1 MSGILSYLT
10 GTASR
15 SGSINLPSVEIH
27 NVETNPDRRARCL
40 KHLLKANHVNY
51 SVVYH
56 NLQYDNHNPHILC
69 SAYLLGADQE
79 HLNHIYDEQIKPL
92 ESWRPSPAE
101 LNDLDWRDFL
111 GDKNYQRA
119 YLDYFED
126 KLAMEFSYDWKKV
139 VEHFMF
145 EGDQPLYHGLICG
158 LGHPLIHLGYAYEM
172 NNKELAMEA
181 LALTAVQHC
190 FLNKY
195 LDEKAYTKPSP
206 LNGSPLELLNKMC
219 SDKRFDSLPKNPE
232 FDDLQSILEKH
243 EDLVLEYWNG
253 WNLDDPQKQ
262 FELSQEAA
270 VALLV
275 ATVRPGTHSFNFV
288 LVHLLTTSHAV
299 RILLPC
305 FPKQHRI
312 NLVREWWLLVIAMFI
327 MKGRPAIDPDNVEKD
342 IKQKHWGYVEEK
354 ALKSPYS
361 TDAHYVKA
369 IRAMKEAART
379 WGDVHEHYLR
389 AAVTFVDNFH
399 GWTF

>member
-10 GTASR
+10 GTANR

-172 NNKELAMEA
+172 DNKELAMEA
-181 LALTAVQHC
+181 LALTSVQRC

-195 LDEKAYTKPSP
+195 LDDKAYTKPSS

-219 SDKRFDSLPKNPE
+219 SDKRFGSLPKNPE
-232 FDDLQSILEKH
+232 FDELESILEKH

-327 MKGRPAIDPDNVEKD
+327 MKGRPTIDPDNVEKD

-379 WGDVHEHYLR
+379 WGDVHEQYLR

>member
-158 LGHPLIHLGYAYEM
+158 RKYSSNGHI
-172 NNKELAMEA
+172 
-181 LALTAVQHC
+181 
-190 FLNKY
+190 
-195 LDEKAYTKPSP
+195 D
-206 LNGSPLELLNKMC
+206 
-219 SDKRFDSLPKNPE
+219 SD
-232 FDDLQSILEKH
+232 
-243 EDLVLEYWNG
+243 
-253 WNLDDPQKQ
+253 
-262 FELSQEAA
+262 
-270 VALLV
+270 
-275 ATVRPGTHSFNFV
+275 
-288 LVHLLTTSHAV
+288 
-299 RILLPC
+299 
-305 FPKQHRI
+305 
-312 NLVREWWLLVIAMFI
+312 
-327 MKGRPAIDPDNVEKD
+327 
-342 IKQKHWGYVEEK
+342 
-354 ALKSPYS
+354 
-361 TDAHYVKA
+361 
-369 IRAMKEAART
+369 
-379 WGDVHEHYLR
+379 
-389 AAVTFVDNFH
+389 
-399 GWTF
+399 